1 MKHPFSTATGIAL
14 ALAIPAWLATTP
26 VSAQSKVNG
35 GGDGGGG
42 ARSAPAPA
50 AAPSAPSGGGGAS
63 APASG
68 GGGSAGGAG
77 HAGGG
82 GSRSG
87 EGGAGG
93 HRGGATGSSGGYSAP
108 RTGRTAE
115 SGGSATAGS
124 GAPRGSSGSG
134 GSTVNN
140 VPSGERGR
148 RTGAEGSG
156 RTENTPGSATA
167 GSGVPVYS
175 RPRDGGEPVGTAVP
189 RGTTPQTG
197 GGVGIFVPGGYYG
210 PYGYGYYDPWG
221 YGAGGYGFYGGYY
234 DPWYGGYP
242 AGPTVVQSTSADEG
256 SLRLKI
262 KPREAEVYVDG
273 YYVGLVDDF
282 DGIFQR
288 LHLDSGPHRIEVRA
302 AGYESLTFE
311 VRITP
316 EHTTTYQGELKKIQ

>member
-1 MKHPFSTATGIAL
+1 MKHPFSTATGIAF

-42 ARSAPAPA
+42 ARSAPA

-124 GAPRGSSGSG
+124 AAPRGSSGSG

-156 RTENTPGSATA
+156 RAENTPGATG

-197 GGVGIFVPGGYYG
+197 GGGGIFVPGGYVG
-210 PYGYGYYDPWG
+210 D
-221 YGAGGYGFYGGYY
+221 YGGYY